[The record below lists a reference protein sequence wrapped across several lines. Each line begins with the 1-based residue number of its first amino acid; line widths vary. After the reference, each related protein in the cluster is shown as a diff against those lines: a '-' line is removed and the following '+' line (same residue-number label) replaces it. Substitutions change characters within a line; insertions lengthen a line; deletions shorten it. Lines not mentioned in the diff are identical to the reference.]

1 MMKYST
7 LKNTLNEGILGDKEN
22 KIKRKRKIVT
32 VKDNTYIDDGAGKRV
47 KAPWMDGDLDM
58 TKTTTTPR
66 KTKTIRDYS
75 YNDSGQKKIFREI
88 KVTKKGRLVKDK
100 KIDLTNKN

>member
-1 MMKYST
+1 MIKYST
-7 LKNTLNEGILGDKEN
+7 LKNTLNEGILGDKEKKIN
-22 KIKRKRKIVT
+22 KKRKTVT
-32 VKDNTYIDDGAGKRV
+32 VKDNTYVSDGKGNMV
-47 KAPWMDGDLDM
+47 KAPWMAGDLDM
-58 TKTTTTPR
+58 IKTIATPR

-88 KVTKKGRLVKDK
+88 KVTKKGKLVKDK